1 VRGGTPYGTL
11 TFNNTSTLT
20 FNGTA
25 NQQIIPASAGSG
37 GDAVTYNQVVFNNT
51 SGFAIDFT
59 MGGVASIPGGI
70 TLTQGILQTTGGN
83 YLALLNGATSSLGS
97 AGSYVDGPMTI
108 DLASS
113 TPSTTLTLP
122 LGKNGSYRPAVLSVT
137 HSDNASATYTAEHF
151 ASSAGALG
159 YTLPGTIERVSGVRY
174 WIINRSAVANLTSAT
189 VTLYYGIGTSD
200 GVTDPA
206 NLRVV
211 KTNGAGTVWFDAGGT
226 GSAAGTGTITS
237 APFATFSVIT
247 LGNATG
253 GTNPLPIQLK
263 SFEAKPVA
271 NQVELKWVTASE
283 LNNDYFSIQRSVDGV
298 EFAELIRVKGQ
309 GTTQSETN
317 YQYLDQQPLVGRSY
331 YRLKQTDVDK
341 KFSYSKVVMVEMIP
355 GQNPVVNIYPNPV
368 STGNFTVSLEGYYPK
383 EDVDLR
389 LTDTMGREIMMLHDT
404 VNDFG
409 GKEIEISNTGL
420 AAGVYIFTIS
430 RGWSKTFS
438 RVVVR

>member
-1 VRGGTPYGTL
+1 
-11 TFNNTSTLT
+11 
-20 FNGTA
+20 
-25 NQQIIPASAGSG
+25 
-37 GDAVTYNQVVFNNT
+37 
-51 SGFAIDFT
+51 
-59 MGGVASIPGGI
+59 
-70 TLTQGILQTTGGN
+70 
-83 YLALLNGATSSLGS
+83 
-97 AGSYVDGPMTI
+97 MTI

-113 TPSTTLTLP
+113 TPSTTLTFP

-174 WIINRSAVANLTSAT
+174 WAINRSAVANLTSAT

-237 APFATFSVIT
+237 APFATFSIIT

-317 YQYLDQQPLVGRSY
+317 YQYLDEQPLIGRSY

-341 KFSYSKVVMVEMIP
+341 KSSYSKVVMVEMIP
-355 GQNPVVNIYPNPV
+355 GQNPLVSIYPNPITAGTF
-368 STGNFTVSLEGYYPK
+368 SINLQGYNPK
-383 EDVDLR
+383 ESVEIR
-389 LTDTMGREIMMLHDT
+389 LTDTIGRQITRLTETMNDT
-404 VNDFG
+404 G
-409 GKEIEISNTGL
+409 SKEIVMQSTGL
-420 AAGVYIFTIS
+420 APGVYIITIS
-430 RGWSKTFS
+430 RGWSKNFS
-438 RVVVR
+438 RLVVR